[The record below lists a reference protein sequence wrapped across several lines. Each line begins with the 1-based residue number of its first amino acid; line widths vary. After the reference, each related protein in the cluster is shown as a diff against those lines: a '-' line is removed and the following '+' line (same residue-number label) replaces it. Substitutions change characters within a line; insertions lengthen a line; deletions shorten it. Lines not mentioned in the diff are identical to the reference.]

1 MTVPVPD
8 QLEYISNADGV
19 TKDFPYPKRFLQ
31 KDEIVVL
38 LRDADGVD
46 TPQILNTHYTIAGSS
61 WPSGGTISF
70 ITAPQAPNKVV
81 RYRMT
86 QAKQTVDL
94 ENNQRNDA
102 PSVELQL
109 DRLTMGLQDRGA
121 RGDLTWLALIAE
133 IAARKLGDAAL
144 NTRIDSEAITRAAA
158 DEAERNAR
166 IAADNALASG
176 LNTERAERIQADTN
190 ERVQRI
196 AGDKALAS
204 LIGQAGPIEVPVFDT
219 RLAVTLARI
228 KSTVNVIRTGGFA
241 LPGDA
246 PSATYKRVLIEPIH
260 ICKVQSL
267 DGAWWEMVI
276 ENNLL
281 PATCVGFFGKP
292 GVDRTEELQALIDG
306 VPDFLTIV
314 FERSSYAFKAI
325 TVTKSL
331 VLDWNSSTLTVDP
344 ERDSTS
350 SASPAMY
357 FSGEIGARV
366 PIIALSNTQSMT
378 DRVVVAN
385 SGDAALFAP
394 GDYVEISDTAF
405 IPPWDDG
412 LPGQIGTGFVGRKE
426 LNRILR
432 ILGETIYLEKSVE
445 WAYDTSP
452 QIGKITPLIKPGVEN
467 IKTIHEPDPG
477 AQYTGS
483 TVHGPHLMCFRF
495 CVDPLVEGVFADQWQ
510 LHVCQFS
517 VCDNPIIRY
526 SGGKNPYRPN
536 LGGHGYFV
544 QFDRCNKGLSYR
556 NEGTR
561 LRHLTD
567 FTQCYDCISQE
578 NVAYAP
584 WGAQY
589 GGHGQGAKRIK
600 SIDDT
605 VHLGGGEF
613 PCGWNSGN
621 PTFAGDIDFDII
633 RPKAYGRCDGTY
645 SSKIFAFGYTT
656 TGVNI
661 YDPVV
666 QVASSNAATYTIG
679 LEVAGGR
686 NIRVIGGDLDWQWT
700 NGGHTSD
707 GAFNIHA
714 VNGVKSSNV
723 EILGTRVRGSR
734 SNNTA
739 MVRASDIDGVL
750 RIKGCTMTTSKTEPT
765 STPSA
770 ILITG
775 TTEEL
780 DITENRIRGSGFRGI
795 SVVNEPTRNKRI
807 RDNVFEGTWTT
818 ALHGVAGT

>member
-8 QLEYISNADGV
+8 QLEYISDANGV

-46 TPQILNTHYTIAGSS
+46 TPQILNMHYTIAGSS

-70 ITAPQAPNKVV
+70 ISAPQAPNKVV

-109 DRLTMGLQDRGA
+109 DRLTMALQDRGA
-121 RGDLTWLALIAE
+121 RGDITWLALIAE

-144 NTRIDSEAITRAAA
+144 NTRIDNEASTRAAA

-166 IAADNALASG
+166 ISADNALASG

-219 RLAVTLARI
+219 RLAVTLAHI
-228 KSTVNVIRTGGFA
+228 KLTVNVIRTGGYR
-241 LPGDA
+241 LPGDSGA
-246 PSATYKRVLIEPIH
+246 AIYKRVASEPSH

-276 ENNLL
+276 ENNTIT
-281 PATCVGFFGKP
+281 AMSAGFFGDP
-292 GVDRTEELQALIDG
+292 GADRTVELQSLVTG

-314 FERSSYAFKAI
+314 FERSSYAFKNI
-325 TVTKSL
+325 NITKSL
-331 VLDWNSSTLTVDP
+331 VLDWNFSELTVDP

-357 FSGEIGARV
+357 FTGSLGTRV
-366 PIIALSNTQSMT
+366 PFTALAATQSMT
-378 DRVVVAN
+378 DRLALTNPDDV
-385 SGDAALFAP
+385 ALFSA
-394 GDYVEISDTAF
+394 GDYVEITDATF
-405 IPPWDDG
+405 VPPWDDG
-412 LPGQIGTGFVGRKE
+412 LPGQVGTGFTGRRE
-426 LNRILR
+426 LNKVLR
-432 ILGETIYLEKSVE
+432 VSGTLLYLEKSIE
-445 WAYDTSP
+445 WAYSVTP
-452 QIGKITPLIKPGVEN
+452 QVAKVTPLTRPGVKN
-467 IKTIHEPDPG
+467 IKMITEPDPG
-477 AQYTGS
+477 GPYTGS
-483 TVHGPHLMCFRF
+483 TQLGPHLMCFRF
-495 CVDPLVEGVFADQWQ
+495 CADPLVERVIADKWQ

-517 VCDNPIIRY
+517 MCDRPIIQF
-526 SGGKNPYRPN
+526 SGGRNPYRPET
-536 LGGHGYFV
+536 GGHGYLV
-544 QFDRCNKGLSYR
+544 QFDRSNKGLSYR

-584 WGAQY
+584 WGAQF
-589 GGHGQGAKRIK
+589 GGHGQGAKRIS

-605 VHLGGGEF
+605 VHLGGGQY

-621 PTFAGDIDFDII
+621 PTFAGDTDFDII
-633 RPKAYGRCDGTY
+633 RPRAYGRCDGIY
-645 SSKIFAFGYTT
+645 SAKIFAFGYGTS
-656 TGVNI
+656 GVNI
-661 YDPVV
+661 IDPLVKV
-666 QVASSNAATYTIG
+666 SSANAASYTIG
-679 LEVAGGR
+679 LSIEAGH
-686 NIRVIGGDLDWQWT
+686 NIKMKGGELDWQWT

-707 GAFNIHA
+707 RA
-714 VNGVKSSNV
+714 VSVTTINTVRSSNI
-723 EILGTRVRGSR
+723 EILGTRITGSR
-734 SNNTA
+734 SDSTSMIYSA
-739 MVRASDIDGVL
+739 GQDGVL
-750 RIKGCTMTTSKTEPT
+750 RVRDCTLTAVDATTNG
-765 STPSA
+765 
-770 ILITG
+770 IVVTG
-775 TTEEL
+775 TSEEL
-780 DITENRIRGSGFRGI
+780 DFMGNRLRGGGFRGI
-795 SVVNEPTRNKRI
+795 SVATEPTRNKRI
-807 RDNVFEGTWTT
+807 RDNVFEGVWTT
-818 ALHGVAGT
+818 ELHGVAGT